1 MIQCNFLVLFTA
13 LCISCYHCMSTTSWE
28 DCEDNLG
35 VVNCSSNLICAT
47 QMLEIFE
54 DGKTIITHHFKLCE
68 DPQKCNPKKCTK
80 QNQSCEIKCCTQ
92 DFCNRENPFST
103 SKSSYITP
111 DNTRNPF
118 STSKS
123 SYITPDSYFVF
134 STLFVLFSS
143 GLTL

>member
-13 LCISCYHCMSTTSWE
+13 LCISCYRCLSTTSWE

-35 VVNCSSNLICAT
+35 VVNCSSNLICAK
-47 QMLEIFE
+47 QMLQIFE
-54 DGKTIITHHFKLCE
+54 DGKTITYHFKLCE

-80 QNQSCEIKCCTQ
+80 QNQSCEIKCCRQ

-134 STLFVLFSS
+134 PTLFVLFSS